1 MDEFGTNPNRASA
14 SGSETMTLS
23 ESFQSLRADLMG
35 SVGRCIDAAG
45 EPEVTG
51 AYEEF
56 GEKWAT
62 DLNATAA
69 HGASVG
75 GTTVLSVTDGVSTD
89 SENAGTVDIPAPKP
103 SPAGISAN

>member
-1 MDEFGTNPNRASA
+1 MDEFGTNPNPASA
-14 SGSETMTLS
+14 SGSETMTLA
-23 ESFQSLRADLMG
+23 ESFQTLRADLIG
-35 SVGRCIDAAG
+35 AVGRCIDAAG

-51 AYEEF
+51 GYEDF

-69 HGASVG
+69 HGESVG
-75 GTTVLSVTDGVSTD
+75 ATTVLSVTDGVGTD
-89 SENAGTVDIPAPKP
+89 AENADTVDIPAPKP